1 MRICRFLVC
10 FLVFPFSALRA
21 QIKFQIAKPDVVRAR
36 LDLYKGSDAAREV
49 TLRRLFSEAGCAD
62 SNLSEQKVPHRK
74 EPNVICVLP
83 GMSEDEVLVGAH
95 FDHVSDGSGI
105 VDNWSGASLLPSL
118 FQSLLGEKR
127 EKTYVFVGF
136 TGEEAGELGSLF
148 YVSQLSDTER
158 GRIRLMIT
166 IDTLGLGPTKVWA
179 SRSDPQAVD
188 LLAKT
193 AEALKL
199 PIAGMNVDGVGV
211 SDEESFLKVG
221 VRTVTVHSLTTANL
235 GMIHSSLDAPAAI
248 RFQDYY
254 DTYHLLAGY
263 LAVLDHQYIFGSAPK
278 HLFPD

>member
-10 FLVFPFSALRA
+10 FLVFPFGALHA

-211 SDEESFLKVG
+211 SDEESFLKAG
-221 VRTVTVHSLTTANL
+221 VKTVTVHSLTTANL

-263 LAVLDHQYIFGSAPK
+263 LAVLDHQYTFDSAPK
-278 HLFPD
+278 HLSPD